1 MVAIERPPSIRMSS
15 NKPWIKQQIPRQKF
29 LAAVPIR
36 SGRRKSQ
43 CFRHQDSGQ
52 HIALSERDDALR
64 WFKLVPA
71 QAPEDALHAS
81 SRSMNEQA
89 SAESRMRVVGT
100 AMGTTRNQ
108 LKTERISTQAE
119 ADARCTQWHR
129 LCLTPF

>member
-1 MVAIERPPSIRMSS
+1 VDKAANSTPEIFSGGTDPFRTAK
-15 NKPWIKQQIPRQKF
+15 KPMFQAPGQ
-29 LAAVPIR
+29 R
-36 SGRRKSQ
+36 STHRLPGGRS
-43 CFRHQDSGQ
+43 
-52 HIALSERDDALR
+52 DALC
-64 WFKLVPA
+64 WFMLVPA
-71 QAPEDALHAS
+71 QAAEDALHAS